1 MVDLRTQAVRPATV
15 SYTPLDL
22 RGIKAN
28 LMGKVQEVESNANA
42 GKDLMS
48 KLDFKDGYAASGLG
62 KELQQEYT
70 TKLQALVDGLYS
82 TGDTRSFSSNL
93 SRIAN
98 EMNVDPRAKAGLK
111 DFQLSKKIGR
121 AHV

>member
-93 SRIAN
+93 SSYLVALL
-98 EMNVDPRAKAGLK
+98 AL
-111 DFQLSKKIGR
+111 FSLF
-121 AHV
+121 